1 MNDFF
6 ANYISLMLIVVTW
19 IIAQTTLYRKEPLLI
34 PLDEIDID
42 SESRKIYEEVWDED
56 EDNSKTSFLDRFW
69 DAII

>member
-1 MNDFF
+1 
-6 ANYISLMLIVVTW
+6 MLIVVTW